1 MTMHAP
7 STTGMT
13 ADPYAPI
20 GRHLDRVV
28 ETIAEVAT
36 AEAGRH
42 DYDDCAPYA
51 GIHAFCRRRGAL

>member
-7 STTGMT
+7 STTGVT
-13 ADPYAPI
+13 ADSCAPI
-20 GRHLDRVV
+20 SRRLERVV

-42 DYDDCAPYA
+42 DYDDGAPYA
-51 GIHAFCRRRGAL
+51 GIHAGCGRRRVL

>member
-7 STTGMT
+7 STTGVT

-20 GRHLDRVV
+20 GRHLERVV

-36 AEAGRH
+36 AEASRH
-42 DYDDCAPYA
+42 DNDDGALYA
-51 GIHAFCRRRGAL
+51 GIHAFCGRHRVL

>member
-20 GRHLDRVV
+20 SRRLERVV

-42 DYDDCAPYA
+42 DYDDGATYA
-51 GIHAFCRRRGAL
+51 GIHAFCGRRGAL